1 MLRTQAAAVWLCDR
15 GLDGAQSQSTN
26 SRPVISEQLRQH
38 LHIADLTNFRKKK
51 KNKINKTRFGGKRF
65 FFFYGDQEEKTL
77 PSKTPLKT
85 EHSERAAAT
94 AVFITASRSGAARRL
109 RQPGTAGKKK
119 EKKKKSNHLQKVPV
133 QRCDAAAEALEPLSP

>member
-1 MLRTQAAAVWLCDR
+1 MET
-15 GLDGAQSQSTN
+15 
-26 SRPVISEQLRQH
+26 
-38 LHIADLTNFRKKK
+38 KKK
-51 KNKINKTRFGGKRF
+51 
-65 FFFYGDQEEKTL
+65 KTL

-119 EKKKKSNHLQKVPV
+119 KKKKKVKPPPKSAGPAV
-133 QRCDAAAEALEPLSP
+133 RRGSGGLGATQPLN